1 MNEDTDMR
9 VDRPKAFLILLLA
22 LLTAPAVL
30 AQQPPFHAAEG
41 GVRYQVLQEGEGPVA
56 EAGDV
61 VAIHFVGW
69 IDDAGTQGREFVN
82 TRRAGEPI
90 RFVVG
95 TDKVMPAWNA
105 AVTGMQAGGRRLV
118 LVPPAMAYGA
128 RGVQGIVPANA
139 SLRLNLEL
147 LSIEKAPEQ

>member
-1 MNEDTDMR
+1 MR
-9 VDRPKAFLILLLA
+9 HFRFIPFLLLA
-22 LLTAPAVL
+22 GAVLAGPAAL
-30 AQQPPFHAAEG
+30 AQQPFQAAEG
-41 GVRYQVLQEGEGPVA
+41 GVRYQELRHGEGPVA
-56 EAGDV
+56 EQGDV

-82 TRRAGEPI
+82 TRREGEPI

-105 AVTGMQAGGRRLV
+105 AVAGMQPGGRRLV
-118 LVPPAMAYGA
+118 LVPPAMGYGA

-139 SLRLNLEL
+139 ALRLNLEL
-147 LSIEKAPEQ
+147 VSVEKADAR